1 MYTQVWD
8 SLLRARAGELRPSVV
23 TQSGPL
29 GFFYVFNLR
38 MFFALLQWL
47 KKIRAVIFYDFC
59 KFYEIKASL
68 CIRFY

>member
-29 GFFYVFNLR
+29 GFFLCLQPKNVFCIIAMIEKNQSSNILW
-38 MFFALLQWL
+38 LL
-47 KKIRAVIFYDFC
+47 
-59 KFYEIKASL
+59 
-68 CIRFY
+68 